1 MNKISLL
8 SVFTLTFLYS
18 CSLTNS
24 TKLKGNKP
32 LFGKSN
38 SGQQIISEEIRQLDK
53 LESSE
58 ETIIANNSNLQEI
71 EPQPTSDLATLTND
85 LYPSEKINTKI
96 LDNSCDRITFLNG
109 DEEEVKLIEIGDDYI
124 KYKRCDNLDGPT
136 YNVSKTKV
144 FMILYYNGKKE
155 VIEHNAADEKPKYQE
170 QTKNNNNQYNS
181 SESEINGFALAS
193 FVFGILG
200 FIPLLGIILGVIANN
215 QISKNPNKYKGK
227 GFAIAGI
234 ALSFF
239 WIFILLLLLF

>member
-1 MNKISLL
+1 MFRKKHIISIH
-8 SVFTLTFLYS
+8 SIGSDDNENGEVS
-18 CSLTNS
+18 
-24 TKLKGNKP
+24 P
-32 LFGKSN
+32 E
-38 SGQQIISEEIRQLDK
+38 IISEEIRQLDK

-155 VIEHNAADEKPKYQE
+155 VIEHNAADEKPKYQLDCVCTRIRAQME
-170 QTKNNNNQYNS
+170 LYCWKPKS
-181 SESEINGFALAS
+181 L
-193 FVFGILG
+193 
-200 FIPLLGIILGVIANN
+200 
-215 QISKNPNKYKGK
+215 
-227 GFAIAGI
+227 
-234 ALSFF
+234 
-239 WIFILLLLLF
+239 

>member
-1 MNKISLL
+1 MNKIFLF
-8 SVFTLTFLYS
+8 SVLTLNFLYS

-24 TKLKGNKP
+24 TKLKGNKA

-38 SGQQIISEEIRQLDK
+38 SGQHIISEEIRQLDQ
-53 LESSE
+53 LVSSE
-58 ETIIANNSNLQEI
+58 ETIITENVDLQEI
-71 EPQPTSDLATLTND
+71 DPQQTSDFATLSND

-109 DEEEVKLIEIGDDYI
+109 NEEEVKLIELGDDYI

-136 YNVSKTKV
+136 FNISKSKV
-144 FMILYYNGKKE
+144 FMIVYSNGNKE
-155 VIEHNAADEKPKYQE
+155 VIEHNTADEKPKYQQ

-181 SESEINGFALAS
+181 SGSEINGFAIAS
-193 FVFGILG
+193 FISGILG

-215 QISKNPNKYKGK
+215 QITKNPNKYKGK

-239 WIFILLLLLF
+239 WIFILLLFLI